1 MIFDIKKTIY
11 FFLFLSSTSYVN
23 TYNLNI
29 KVKKNYIKDTVFKQY
44 LPRNSTPTK
53 NIAFYTGGNSIIPS
67 DIYSGFLKQ
76 LANQG
81 FSVYAMT
88 NNNELN
94 SLLYDSLYG
103 SDIYILSHSS
113 GCVTAINDA
122 NNMRE
127 INSAIFMDPVNNQ
140 GIINRFNFMDN
151 NKLSIKYLK
160 NILIINAEKSY
171 KWSIFPEFNIPFIPG
186 FRLTEKELTSI
197 NSDLDIS
204 CESAKEYG
212 HSDILDSIWSDFM
225 HKTVS
230 KGLDDRSDEQ
240 LEKYHVWLAK
250 TINKYIN
257 NDNSNVITVSSS
269 NHDDNDN
276 DNDNDNDIEIEI
288 M

>member
-1 MIFDIKKTIY
+1 
-11 FFLFLSSTSYVN
+11 
-23 TYNLNI
+23 
-29 KVKKNYIKDTVFKQY
+29 
-44 LPRNSTPTK
+44 
-53 NIAFYTGGNSIIPS
+53 
-67 DIYSGFLKQ
+67 
-76 LANQG
+76 
-81 FSVYAMT
+81 MT
-88 NNNELN
+88 NNNEAN

-197 NSDLDIS
+197 NNDLDIS
-204 CESAKEYG
+204 CESAEDYG

-225 HKTVS
+225 HNTVS
-230 KGLDDRSDEQ
+230 KGIDDRSDEQ
-240 LEKYHVWLAK
+240 LEKYHIWLAK
-250 TINKYIN
+250 TINEYIN
-257 NDNSNVITVSSS
+257 NDNSDMITISSS
-269 NHDDNDN
+269 NQD
-276 DNDNDNDIEIEI
+276 DIEIEI
-288 M
+288 I

>member
-1 MIFDIKKTIY
+1 MIFDIKKAIC
-11 FFLFLSSTSYVN
+11 FFLFLSSTNYVN

-88 NNNELN
+88 NNNEAN
-94 SLLYDSLYG
+94 SLLYDTLYG
-103 SDIYILSHSS
+103 TDIYILTHSS

-122 NNMRE
+122 NTMRD

-140 GIINRFNFMDN
+140 GLIDRFNFIDN
-151 NKLSIKYLK
+151 NKLSIRYLK
-160 NILIINAEKSY
+160 DILIINAEKSY

-186 FRLTEKELTSI
+186 FRLTEKELKSI
-197 NSDLDIS
+197 NSDIDIS
-204 CESAKEYG
+204 CESAEDYG
-212 HSDILDSIWSDFM
+212 HSDVLDSIWSDFM
-225 HKTVS
+225 HNTVS
-230 KGLDDRSDEQ
+230 KGIDDRSDEE
-240 LEKYHVWLAK
+240 LEKYHIWLAL
-250 TINKYIN
+250 TISKYIN
-257 NDNSNVITVSSS
+257 NDINNDNSDMITISSS
-269 NHDDNDN
+269 NND
-276 DNDNDNDIEIEI
+276 DNDIEIEI
-288 M
+288 L

>member
-29 KVKKNYIKDTVFKQY
+29 KVTKNYIKDTVFKQY
-44 LPRNSTPTK
+44 LPINSTPTK
-53 NIAFYTGGNSIIPS
+53 NIAFYSGGNSIIPS

-197 NSDLDIS
+197 NSDLKIS
-204 CESAKEYG
+204 CESAEEYG

-250 TINKYIN
+250 TINEYIN
-257 NDNSNVITVSSS
+257 NDNSNMITVSSS
-269 NHDDNDN
+269 NHDDNGN
-276 DNDNDNDIEIEI
+276 DNNIEIEI
-288 M
+288 I

>member
-29 KVKKNYIKDTVFKQY
+29 KVTKNYIKDTVFKQY
-44 LPRNSTPTK
+44 LPINSTPTK
-53 NIAFYTGGNSIIPS
+53 NIAFYSGGNSIIPS

-197 NSDLDIS
+197 NSDIDIS
-204 CESAKEYG
+204 CDTAKEYG

-250 TINKYIN
+250 TINEYIN
-257 NDNSNVITVSSS
+257 NDINNDMSNLKTISSS
-269 NHDDNDN
+269 NHDD
-276 DNDNDNDIEIEI
+276 DNDIEIEI
-288 M
+288 I

>member
-1 MIFDIKKTIY
+1 MILSIKKAMYI
-11 FFLFLSSTSYVN
+11 FLILSSN
-23 TYNLNI
+23 TYLKAYKLNI
-29 KVKKNYIKDTVFKQY
+29 KVKKNYIKDTMFKQY
-44 LPRNSTPTK
+44 LPRNSTPAK
-53 NIAFYTGGNSIIPS
+53 NIAFYSGGNSIIPS

-81 FSVYAMT
+81 FSVYAMS
-88 NNNELN
+88 NNNEAN

-140 GIINRFNFMDN
+140 RLINRFNFMDN
-151 NKLSIKYLK
+151 SKLSIKYLK

-186 FRLTEKELTSI
+186 FRLTEKELTSM
-197 NSDLDIS
+197 NDVLDIS
-204 CESAKEYG
+204 CESAEEYG

-225 HKTVS
+225 HNTIS

-250 TINKYIN
+250 TISEYIN
-257 NDNSNVITVSSS
+257 NDNSNMITISSS

-276 DNDNDNDIEIEI
+276 DNDIEI
-288 M
+288 